1 MIASDQI
8 FFAKLWKAFSKILL
22 LKIVAAADDFRAF
35 LDPEPVQE
43 VKTSE
48 IDNQSSG
55 DSSAETD
62 IPDESQEVPVDTQD
76 TPEEQNV
83 TEEPPESISE
93 DVVEPPAEETNSVQE
108 SPSAVPPSTVAGTGE
123 IVFEQ
128 VDGPKVEVI
137 SEDGEVTKIVVHL
150 ASDKI
155 LEINCSIEFFI
166 SPFAFQLGH

>member
-1 MIASDQI
+1 MES
-8 FFAKLWKAFSKILL
+8 F
-22 LKIVAAADDFRAF
+22 LKDTSLEDRDSTGDFRAF
-35 LDPEPVQE
+35 LEPEPVQE
-43 VKTSE
+43 VNTSE
-48 IDNQSSG
+48 DDKQSSE
-55 DSSAETD
+55 DSSAETE
-62 IPDESQEVPVDTQD
+62 IPDESQEVSVD

-83 TEEPPESISE
+83 TEEPSESISE

-155 LEINCSIEFFI
+155 LEINCEY
-166 SPFAFQLGH
+166 

>member
-1 MIASDQI
+1 MES
-8 FFAKLWKAFSKILL
+8 F
-22 LKIVAAADDFRAF
+22 LKDTPLEDRGSADDFRAF

-62 IPDESQEVPVDTQD
+62 IPDESQEVPVVDTQD

-83 TEEPPESISE
+83 TQEPPESISE
-93 DVVEPPAEETNSVQE
+93 ELVEPPAEETNSVQQ
-108 SPSAVPPSTVAGTGE
+108 SPSAVPPSTVAVTGE

-155 LEINCSIEFFI
+155 LEINCEY
-166 SPFAFQLGH
+166 

>member
-1 MIASDQI
+1 MES
-8 FFAKLWKAFSKILL
+8 F
-22 LKIVAAADDFRAF
+22 LKDTPLEDRGSADDFRAF

-48 IDNQSSG
+48 IDNQPSG

-62 IPDESQEVPVDTQD
+62 IPDESQEVPVDTQH

-83 TEEPPESISE
+83 TEEPPEPISE
-93 DVVEPPAEETNSVQE
+93 EVVEPSAEETSSVQE
-108 SPSAVPPSTVAGTGE
+108 SPSAVPSSTVAGTGE

-137 SEDGEVTKIVVHL
+137 SEDGEVTKIVVYL
-150 ASDKI
+150 APDKI
-155 LEINCSIEFFI
+155 LEINCEY
-166 SPFAFQLGH
+166 

>member
-1 MIASDQI
+1 MES
-8 FFAKLWKAFSKILL
+8 F
-22 LKIVAAADDFRAF
+22 LKDTPLEDRDSTGDFRAF
-35 LDPEPVQE
+35 LEPEPIQD

-48 IDNQSSG
+48 IDKQSSE
-55 DSSAETD
+55 DPSAETD
-62 IPDESQEVPVDTQD
+62 IPDESQEVSADTLD

-93 DVVEPPAEETNSVQE
+93 EVVEPPAEETNSVQE

-150 ASDKI
+150 APDKI
-155 LEINCSIEFFI
+155 LEINCEY
-166 SPFAFQLGH
+166 

>member
-1 MIASDQI
+1 MES
-8 FFAKLWKAFSKILL
+8 F
-22 LKIVAAADDFRAF
+22 LKDTPLQDRDSTGDFRAF

-48 IDNQSSG
+48 NDKQPSG
-55 DSSAETD
+55 DPSAETD
-62 IPDESQEVPVDTQD
+62 IPDESPEVPVDTLD

-83 TEEPPESISE
+83 AEEPSESISE
-93 DVVEPPAEETNSVQE
+93 EVVKPPAEETNPVQE
-108 SPSAVPPSTVAGTGE
+108 SPSAEPPSTVAGTGE

-137 SEDGEVTKIVVHL
+137 SEDGEVSKIVVHL

-155 LEINCSIEFFI
+155 LEINCEY
-166 SPFAFQLGH
+166 

>member
-1 MIASDQI
+1 MES
-8 FFAKLWKAFSKILL
+8 F
-22 LKIVAAADDFRAF
+22 LKDTPLEDRGSADDFRAF

-76 TPEEQNV
+76 TSEEQNV
-83 TEEPPESISE
+83 TEESPESISE
-93 DVVEPPAEETNSVQE
+93 ELVESSAEETNSVQQ
-108 SPSAVPPSTVAGTGE
+108 SPSAVPPSTGFGTGE

-155 LEINCSIEFFI
+155 LEINCEY
-166 SPFAFQLGH
+166 

>member
-1 MIASDQI
+1 MES
-8 FFAKLWKAFSKILL
+8 F
-22 LKIVAAADDFRAF
+22 LKDTPLEDRGSTGDFRAF
-35 LDPEPVQE
+35 LEPEPVQE

-48 IDNQSSG
+48 INKQPAEG
-55 DSSAETD
+55 PSAETD
-62 IPDESQEVPVDTQD
+62 IPDESQEVPVDTLD
-76 TPEEQNV
+76 TPEGDKLAD
-83 TEEPPESISE
+83 EPLESISE
-93 DVVEPPAEETNSVQE
+93 EVVEPPAEETNSVQE

-155 LEINCSIEFFI
+155 LEINCEY
-166 SPFAFQLGH
+166 

>member
-1 MIASDQI
+1 MES
-8 FFAKLWKAFSKILL
+8 F
-22 LKIVAAADDFRAF
+22 LKDTPLEDRGSADDFRAF

-55 DSSAETD
+55 HSSAETD

-76 TPEEQNV
+76 SPEEQNV

-93 DVVEPPAEETNSVQE
+93 ELVEPPAEETNSDQQ
-108 SPSAVPPSTVAGTGE
+108 SPSAVPPSTGFGTGE

-155 LEINCSIEFFI
+155 LEINCEY
-166 SPFAFQLGH
+166 